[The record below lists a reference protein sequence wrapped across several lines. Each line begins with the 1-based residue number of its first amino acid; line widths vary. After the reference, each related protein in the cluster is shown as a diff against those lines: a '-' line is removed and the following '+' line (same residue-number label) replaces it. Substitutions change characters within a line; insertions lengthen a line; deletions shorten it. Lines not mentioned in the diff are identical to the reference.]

1 MVFLILTGA
10 AARLLA
16 NVMWEEVTAIL
27 IHIVLAVSH
36 VGTII
41 VETIIP
47 QPEAT
52 GLALLIVVKV
62 RYNDDSPLI
71 TRTILPRNIASIL
84 SYHFSIFYSL
94 KHRQPHPQ
102 P

>member
-10 AARLLA
+10 AARLLT

-36 VGTII
+36 VATII
-41 VETIIP
+41 VKTIIP

-62 RYNDDSPLI
+62 RYNDDSRLI
-71 TRTILPRNIASIL
+71 TRT
-84 SYHFSIFYSL
+84 SYYYQEISQVYYHIISWYFI
-94 KHRQPHPQ
+94 H
-102 P
+102 